1 MDLTASVA
9 SCRERRRAGGFSLLE
24 LLVTLMVIV
33 IFTSLVSLN
42 VGSGDED
49 IRLESQVRQLAD
61 TAEYALDEAQFSG
74 WDYGLVIARVEE
86 EGEFVY
92 AWSWRERAVDGWR
105 APLSGKEI
113 FAEQRLPPEITVEL
127 AIEDSPY
134 EEVDPQKPEEDRGPQ
149 VVFYASGE
157 TTPGTIDLRR
167 RRDDELLWRIEWDL
181 LGRFDVLRRGIPREE
196 EERI

>member
-1 MDLTASVA
+1 VDLTVSMAPCA
-9 SCRERRRAGGFSLLE
+9 GWRRAGGFSLLE

-33 IFTSLVSLN
+33 IFASLVSLN

-61 TAEYALDEAQFSG
+61 TAEYALEEAQFSG

-86 EGEFVY
+86 EGELVY

-105 APLSGKEI
+105 VPLSGKEI
-113 FAEQRLPPEITVEL
+113 FAEQRLPAGISVEL
-127 AIEDSPY
+127 EIEESPY
-134 EEVDPQKPEEDRGPQ
+134 EEVDPQEPEEDRGPQ

-181 LGRFDVLRRGIPREE
+181 LGRIEVLRGGIPREE
-196 EERI
+196 EDAL

>member
-1 MDLTASVA
+1 VDLTVSMASA
-9 SCRERRRAGGFSLLE
+9 GRWRRAGGFSLLE

-42 VGSGDED
+42 VGSGDEA

-61 TAEYALDEAQFSG
+61 TAEYALDEAQFTG
-74 WDYGLVIARVEE
+74 WDYGLVITRVEE
-86 EGEFVY
+86 DGGFVY

-105 APLSGKEI
+105 VPLSGKEI
-113 FAEQRLPPEITVEL
+113 FAEQRLPAGISGEL
-127 AIEDSPY
+127 EIEDSPY
-134 EEVDPQKPEEDRGPQ
+134 EEVDPQQPAEDRGPQ

-181 LGRFDVLRRGIPREE
+181 LGRFDVLRGGIPREE